1 MKDLG
6 EKHKRIV
13 SQYDQE
19 KSKHLEKLANQ
30 MLKNEEKADKLKGK
44 AISNKFWDL
53 F

>member
-1 MKDLG
+1 MKDLE

-13 SQYDQE
+13 SQYDIE

-30 MLKNEEKADKLKGK
+30 MLNNDQKSQKLKGK
-44 AISNKFWDL
+44 TLKGDFLKL

>member
-1 MKDLG
+1 MRDLE

-13 SQYDQE
+13 SQYDME

-30 MLKNEEKADKLKGK
+30 MLNNDEKSQKLKEKTLKGDFLK
-44 AISNKFWDL
+44 L